1 MPLLY
6 AHNVHDWEGTDFFK
20 VIFSNTRIHY
30 SNMMYEFT
38 QGRNMSETILA
49 GQKLHFFQK
58 SYMKS
63 KMLHDLKEE
72 VP

>member
-38 QGRNMSETILA
+38 QGRNMSETILNNFSGA
-49 GQKLHFFQK
+49 KTSFFSKILHEKQNAT
-58 SYMKS
+58 
-63 KMLHDLKEE
+63 
-72 VP
+72 